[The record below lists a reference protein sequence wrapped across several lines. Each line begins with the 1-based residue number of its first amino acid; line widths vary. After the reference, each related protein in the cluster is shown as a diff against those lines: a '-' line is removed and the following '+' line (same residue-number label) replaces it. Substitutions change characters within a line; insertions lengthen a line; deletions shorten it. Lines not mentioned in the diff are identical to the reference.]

1 MNLLFV
7 ASEAHPYSKTG
18 GLADVVGALA
28 RSLSEQGH
36 RVGVFTPFYRSVRKK
51 HPEIQPIEW
60 HFNVPL
66 GSSRGKGR
74 LWACEE
80 NPNLTFY
87 FLEESEGAFDRDGF
101 YQEKGMDYQ
110 DNARRFIFFAK
121 CAAHFARYTGLKP
134 DLIHAHDWQAG
145 LTPLF
150 ITEQKRK
157 GEWPDAPPTLFT
169 IHNLA
174 YQGNFPAYD
183 YELTNLPWSYFSIEG
198 GVEFFGSM
206 SCMKSGIVYS
216 DAITTV
222 SPNYAREILD
232 REFGC
237 GMDGALRARR
247 HVLTGI
253 LNGVDYKEWNTEA
266 NPFLNSSYSAF
277 DLFGKDSAKRHLQD
291 EMGLPVDP
299 DIPLFATVTR
309 IVDQKGVDLLIAT
322 LRHMLAQEADLQFC
336 LLGSGAMDLERELEE
351 LQEAYPEQ
359 VAARIGFDLG
369 LSHRIEAGSDF
380 YLMPSRFEPCG
391 LNQLYSLRYGS
402 IPIVHG
408 IGGLQDSVIGPS
420 ENLAKCNG
428 FKFKEFTEAAL
439 EHEIRSAMD
448 VFTKPNLMKHFR
460 ENGMKADFSWDR
472 SSAEYLDLY
481 LKLKRRTH

>member
-28 RSLSEQGH
+28 RSLSKQGH
-36 RVGVFTPFYRSVRKK
+36 RVGVFTPFYKSVRQK
-51 HPEIQPIEW
+51 HPEIEPIEW
-60 HFNVPL
+60 FFDVPL
-66 GSSRGKGR
+66 GSGRGKGR
-74 LWACEE
+74 LWAYDES
-80 NPNLTFY
+80 PGLTFY
-87 FLEESEGAFDRDGF
+87 FLEEREGAFERDGF
-101 YQEKGMDYQ
+101 YQEKGIDYQ
-110 DNARRFIFFAK
+110 DNARRFIFFSK
-121 CAAHFARYTGLKP
+121 CAAHFARYAGWKP

-145 LTPLF
+145 LVPLF
-150 ITEQKRK
+150 ISDQKRQ
-157 GEWPDAPPTLFT
+157 GVWDDAPPTLFT

-174 YQGNFPAYD
+174 YQGNFPTYD
-183 YELTNLPWSYFSIEG
+183 YELTNLSWDYFSVEG

-222 SPNYAREILD
+222 SPNYAKEILD
-232 REFGC
+232 REMGC

-253 LNGVDYKEWNTEA
+253 LNGVDYSEWNTES
-266 NPFLNSSYSAF
+266 NPFLKSSFSAF
-277 DLFGKDSAKRHLQD
+277 DLFGKNSAKRQLQS
-291 EMGLPVDP
+291 ELGLPEES
-299 DIPLFATVTR
+299 DIPLFATITR
-309 IVDQKGVDLLIAT
+309 IVDQKGVDLLIET
-322 LRHMLAQEADLQFC
+322 LKTILQRGADLQFC
-336 LLGSGAMDLERELEE
+336 LLGSGAMDLERALED
-351 LQEAYPEQ
+351 LQDAYPDQ

-420 ENLAKCNG
+420 ENLADCNG
-428 FKFKEFTEAAL
+428 FKFNEFIPSAL
-439 EHEIRSAMD
+439 AEQIENAMA
-448 VFTKPNLMKHFR
+448 VYTKPHLMKHLR
-460 ENGMKADFSWDR
+460 ENGMKADFSWNR

-481 LKLKRRTH
+481 LKLLQRPH